1 MSYIRWNPPASSG
14 RAPEPAQSVW
24 RLFPW
29 LVAAAMGVVVIVNAG
44 MIFAALDS
52 FPGKTGSDGFDLS
65 NQYDAV
71 LDHAQRAAELGWTM
85 LARTDGIGRPEVT
98 LTDRQGSPLSGAS
111 VAAAAERPLGAP
123 ETHRLVFHETDAG
136 HYVADTALTLPGQ
149 WDLTLSV
156 SASNNQVAATRRIIV
171 R

>member
-1 MSYIRWNPPASSG
+1 MSYIRWIPPASFG
-14 RAPEPAQSVW
+14 RAPDPARSVW

-29 LVAAAMGVVVIVNAG
+29 LVAVAMGVVVVVNAG
-44 MIFAALDS
+44 MIYAALAS
-52 FPGKTGSDGFDLS
+52 FPGKTGDDGFDLS

-85 LARTDGIGRPEVT
+85 LARADGTGTPEVT
-98 LTDRQGSPLSGAS
+98 LTDRQGSPLTGAS

-123 ETHRLVFHETDAG
+123 ETHRLMFHETDAG

-149 WDLTLSV
+149 WELTLSA
-156 SASNNQVAATRRIIV
+156 SAGGHEVAATRRIIV

>member
-1 MSYIRWNPPASSG
+1 MSYIRWIPPRSTG
-14 RAPEPAQSVW
+14 RAPEPARSAW

-29 LVAAAMGVVVIVNAG
+29 LVAAAMGVVVAVNAG
-44 MIFAALDS
+44 MIFAALAS
-52 FPGKTGSDGFDLS
+52 FPGKAGNDGFDLS

-71 LDHAQRAAELGWTM
+71 LEHAQRTAELGWTM
-85 LARTDGIGRPEVT
+85 LARTDATGRPEVT
-98 LTDRQGSPLSGAS
+98 LTDRQGSPLTGAS

-123 ETHRLVFHETDAG
+123 ETRRLVFHETDAG

-149 WDLTLSV
+149 WDLTLSA
-156 SASNNQVAATRRIIV
+156 SAGGSQVAATRRIIV